1 MIIQEQQRISE
12 TDERMETKSRG
23 FRGHLSLIVGR
34 GIEWG
39 IRTWVAFLGRR
50 LPLGGAD
57 WLSGPVGT
65 PDRIGPKFYEGYR
78 DEAGLTAVVNAPSSG
93 LLADFGALA
102 GPTFNPARIHPRVR
116 EFYERTVEFKLDAW
130 SEWSPLAQPFACVLM
145 ETVSR
150 RIDQLNLPVQPLDT
164 SRGMTSDVIQLIDPQ
179 TRAPRHA
186 LWLRRIAATGDV
198 IYAGFYGITTPPQA
212 TGPCVKV
219 VFPLP
224 YGSATVILWPE
235 AREDGSLVLHSNG
248 KGFGDAGFYRVLQTG
263 EGERRVRCIRAM
275 KESIHVYVDTEGT
288 LRTDH
293 TFRFFRHRMLHLH
306 YKITLK

>member
-1 MIIQEQQRISE
+1 
-12 TDERMETKSRG
+12 MESRP
-23 FRGHLSLIVGR
+23 RGVRDKLSLIVGHGIER
-34 GIEWG
+34 GI
-39 IRTWVAFLGRR
+39 RSWVTILGKRV
-50 LPLGGAD
+50 PLDGPD

-65 PDRIGPKFYEGYR
+65 PGRIGPDFYEGYQH
-78 DEAGLTAVVNAPSSG
+78 EAGLTAAVNAPGTG

-102 GPTFNPARIHPRVR
+102 GPTFDPARVHPRVR
-116 EFYERTVEFKLDAW
+116 EFYERTVEFKLEAW
-130 SEWSPLAQPFACVLM
+130 SQWSPLAYPFACVLM

-179 TRAPRHA
+179 TYAPRHA

-198 IYAGFYGITTPPQA
+198 IYAGFYGITTPPLA
-212 TGPCVKV
+212 SGPCVKV

-224 YGSATVILWPE
+224 HGSATVILWPE

-263 EGERRVRCIRAM
+263 ETERRVRCIRAM
-275 KESIHVYVDTEGT
+275 KETIHVYVDVEGT

-293 TFRFFRHRMLHLH
+293 TFRFFRYPMLRLH
-306 YKITLK
+306 YKITPK